1 MTERNEKLLQIL
13 KGDVKPAMGC
23 TGPISVVFAAA
34 AAAKAIGGTPA
45 HLHLL
50 MDKDT
55 YKNSISVATP
65 GTPYMGV
72 LEPGVVGAFYGNA
85 DYGLEVIKDL
95 GDDWDQALV
104 EEFAQKHTTIE
115 IRWEQKYMSV
125 YVEAV
130 VETENGTGRAVVA
143 RTHDG
148 LVLLERNGQ
157 IVYRDE
163 SYTDDAL
170 FEQAKPIRAFGV
182 QDLCEFALHTEIENL
197 YFLRDALKLNY
208 ALAQAGLERNCGAKF
223 GNGILQYDSSAFAR
237 CKALAAAASDARMS
251 GVALS
256 AMSCGG
262 SGNVGITASVPLM
275 ELAKA
280 RNVSEPMLLR
290 GLALSYLLCILGKA
304 HIGRLSPICAC
315 SLVASMG
322 VAAGACLMLG
332 GTQQQIDTAVSN
344 LIGSVGGVFCDGAKY
359 GCALKLA
366 SCVGVGLDCAMLALQ
381 SIAIPAGDGVVGAN
395 ADESLQLIG
404 TLASPGMLYED
415 ELLCRALMDR
425 ETKRH

>member
-13 KGDVKPAMGC
+13 KSDVKPAMGC

-34 AAAKAIGGTPA
+34 AAAKVIGGTPT

-157 IVYRDE
+157 AVYRDE
-163 SYTDDAL
+163 NYTDDAQ
-170 FEQAKPIRAFGV
+170 FEQAKPIREFGV
-182 QDLCEFALHTEIENL
+182 QDLCEFALHAEIEEL

-251 GVALS
+251 GVTLS

-262 SGNVGITASVPLM
+262 SGNVGITASEPIKQQAN
-275 ELAKA
+275 E
-280 RNVSEPMLLR
+280 RNESEQMLLR
-290 GLALSYLLCILGKA
+290 
-304 HIGRLSPICAC
+304 
-315 SLVASMG
+315 
-322 VAAGACLMLG
+322 
-332 GTQQQIDTAVSN
+332 
-344 LIGSVGGVFCDGAKY
+344 
-359 GCALKLA
+359 
-366 SCVGVGLDCAMLALQ
+366 
-381 SIAIPAGDGVVGAN
+381 
-395 ADESLQLIG
+395 
-404 TLASPGMLYED
+404 
-415 ELLCRALMDR
+415 
-425 ETKRH
+425 